1 MIHRVVIREALHQE
15 LASHLLS
22 GFRYGFGQEEACLAL
37 WRRGDGFNRYTG
49 IIGEV
54 MLPQDGDRDLHGN
67 VTVHSG
73 YLNRVLDRAL
83 AERAGVAVF
92 HSHPGP
98 GWQELSG
105 MDRHTEGVVVA
116 PFVRE
121 TRLPLLGMTMGSDG
135 CWSARFWDESGSGAT
150 PRYCRDVRRVGTRS
164 TRADCPPDAHPPY
177 VRRKSLVRTLDCWG
191 LEAQAQLARTHIC
204 VVGAGS
210 VGSVVLE
217 CLARTGFEEVTV
229 IDPDW
234 VEERNLDRLVYAD
247 RHCLGLRKAEVAA
260 AHLRRIAT
268 ARRPIIRAVP
278 LSIRTERAYRLA
290 ADADVIVCCVDNAE
304 AREVL
309 NHIAYSNCLPLID
322 GGVLVDSRERL
333 LSAKWGVHLVG
344 PDMRCLRCR
353 GQYTSSDA
361 RDERMGIRRRG
372 RYLDDGGD
380 DGPEPG
386 QNTFA
391 FCSMVAAEE
400 MRMLV
405 RYLVGQ
411 DWWHDCGA
419 TSGQWSFEH
428 RFVEAESEWLEH
440 PARCVDSCEFARKRV
455 GRGERGRPTYPFLDE
470 TRDGWRERFT
480 RSCRRARATMG
491 RVASALLYLTPGQ
504 DGPRPSPTFGLKK

>member
-1 MIHRVVIREALHQE
+1 MIHRVVIREALHRE

-22 GFRYGFGQEEACLAL
+22 RFQEGFGQEEACLAL
-37 WRRGDGFNRYTG
+37 WHRGDGFNRYTG

-54 MLPQDGDRDLHGN
+54 MLPRDGERDLHGN
-67 VTVHSG
+67 VTVRSG

-83 AERAGVAVF
+83 AERAGVAVL
-92 HSHPGP
+92 HSHPGS

-105 MDRHTEGVVVA
+105 MDRHTEGVVVS

-121 TRLPLLGMTMGSDG
+121 TGLPLLGMTMGSDG
-135 CWSARFWDESGSGAT
+135 CWSARFWDDSGSGAR
-150 PRYCRDVRRVGTRS
+150 PLYCRDVRRVGARS
-164 TRADCPPDAHPPY
+164 TRADCPPDAYPPY
-177 VRRKSLVRTLDCWG
+177 VRRRSLVRTLDCWG
-191 LEAQAQLARTHIC
+191 LAVQAQLARTHIC

-217 CLARTGFEEVTV
+217 CLARTGFAEITV

-247 RHCLGLRKAEVAA
+247 RHCLGLRKVEVAG
-260 AHLRRIAT
+260 AHLRRVAT
-268 ARRPIIRAVP
+268 ARRPVIRAVP

-372 RYLDDGGD
+372 RYIDDGGD

-386 QNTFA
+386 QNTNA
-391 FCSMVAAEE
+391 FCGVVAAEE

-428 RFVEAESEWLEH
+428 RFVEAETEWLEH
-440 PARCVDSCEFARKRV
+440 PDRCVDSCEFARKRV
-455 GRGERGRPTYPFLDE
+455 GRGEGGRPTYPFRPE
-470 TRDGWRERFT
+470 MREGWRDRF
-480 RSCRRARATMG
+480 RLSCRRVRATMG
-491 RVASALLYLTPGQ
+491 RVASALATL
-504 DGPRPSPTFGLKK
+504 RPSGMARDPDRRSG

>member
-15 LASHLLS
+15 LMDHLLS
-22 GFRYGFGQEEACLAL
+22 GFRHGRCQEEACFAL
-37 WRRGDGFNRYTG
+37 WHRGDGFSRYTG
-49 IIGEV
+49 VLGEV
-54 MLPQDGDRDLHGN
+54 VLPADGDRDLHGN
-67 VTVHSG
+67 VTVHTG
-73 YLNRVLDRAL
+73 YLNRVVDRAL
-83 AERAGVAVF
+83 KEQAGVAVL
-92 HSHPGP
+92 HSHPGS
-98 GWQELSG
+98 GWQALSG
-105 MDRHTEGVVVA
+105 MDHDTERNVIA

-121 TRLPLLGMTMGSDG
+121 TRLPLLGMTMDSDG
-135 CWSARFWDESGSGAT
+135 CWSARFWDESG
-150 PRYCRDVRRVGTRS
+150 PEVKPLYCRDVRRVGARS
-164 TRADCPPDAHPPY
+164 TRADCPPDAYPPY
-177 VRRKSLVRTLDCWG
+177 ARRKSLVRTLDCWG
-191 LEAQAQLARTHIC
+191 LEAQTRLARTHIC

-217 CLARTGFEEVTV
+217 CLARTGFEEITV

-234 VEERNLDRLVYAD
+234 IEERNLDRLIYAD

-260 AHLRRIAT
+260 AHLRRVAT
-268 ARRPIIRAVP
+268 ARRPVIRAVP
-278 LSIRTERAYRLA
+278 LSICTERAYRLA
-290 ADADVIVCCVDNAE
+290 ADADIIVCCVDNAE

-361 RDERMGIRRRG
+361 RDERLGIRRRG
-372 RYLDDGGD
+372 RYIDDGVD

-386 QNTFA
+386 QNTVA
-391 FCSMVAAEE
+391 FCSVVAAEE

-411 DWWHDCGA
+411 DWWHDFGA

-428 RFVEAESEWLEH
+428 RFVEAETEWLEH
-440 PARCVDSCEFARKRV
+440 PDRCVDSCEFARKRV
-455 GRGERGRPTYPFLDE
+455 GRGAGGRPTYPFLDE
-470 TRDGWRERFT
+470 VQEGWRDRF
-480 RSCRRARATMG
+480 RLSCRWVRATVG
-491 RVASALLYLTPGQ
+491 RLAGAL
-504 DGPRPSPTFGLKK
+504 PT